1 MKVTFEVLIQNYTE
15 VTFNYKVCLSLF
27 FSQTRKNSTE
37 MLFRGSLPTIG
48 DILRYSNVIL
58 MPFKQNNIST
68 RSKPSIFLS
77 HFLRVLISSTGSN
90 VLLLRNNL
98 SCGVHLLFA
107 LLCGRPVVVLAEPR
121 NERFV
126 PFT

>member
-1 MKVTFEVLIQNYTE
+1 MLI
-15 VTFNYKVCLSLF
+15 FH
-27 FSQTRKNSTE
+27 
-37 MLFRGSLPTIG
+37 MLI
-48 DILRYSNVIL
+48 YSYL
-58 MPFKQNNIST
+58 HANNDCFIQSNK
-68 RSKPSIFLS
+68 SKSSAVLS
-77 HFLRVLISSTGSN
+77 HFLRVVISLTGSN

-126 PFT
+126 PFTLHLIFTI

>member
-1 MKVTFEVLIQNYTE
+1 MLIMTALNKAIELNLLCSCHTHQ
-15 VTFNYKVCLSLF
+15 
-27 FSQTRKNSTE
+27 
-37 MLFRGSLPTIG
+37 
-48 DILRYSNVIL
+48 
-58 MPFKQNNIST
+58 
-68 RSKPSIFLS
+68 
-77 HFLRVLISSTGSN
+77 RVLISSTGSN

-126 PFT
+126 RFTLQLIATV